1 LVQRTSEAL
10 SFDPYALTLTWFALT
25 LAYLGYTDQAR
36 SQMHQA
42 LSEARR
48 LRQAHTLAHVLL
60 FADWLDW
67 IIGVPMSR
75 SDEIIALTT
84 EHGFPHYLGW
94 GLAYRGWCLLESG
107 QPQESVAP
115 LTQALVDLRE
125 GGNSTSTP
133 MLLTWLA
140 QAHAALGQSA
150 EEQRYLVEAVRV
162 VEATEERVSEAEL
175 LHRVPGDLLKAR
187 GDRTSAER
195 SYHQAITIAKRQGA
209 KVLELR
215 VCDQPR
221 PLVARTRR
229 GPRGSSVA
237 DPPLQ
242 LVHGRVRRTRPAG
255 GQDTAGAV
263 EVTSERPF

>member
-1 LVQRTSEAL
+1 
-10 SFDPYALTLTWFALT
+10 
-25 LAYLGYTDQAR
+25 
-36 SQMHQA
+36 MNQA

-48 LRQAHTLAHVLL
+48 LRHAHTLAHVLL

-75 SDEIIALTT
+75 PDEIIALTT

-94 GLAYRGWCLLESG
+94 GLAYRGWYLLESG
-107 QPQESVAP
+107 QPLEAVAP
-115 LTQALVDLRE
+115 LTQALVNLRE

-150 EEQRYLVEAVRV
+150 EAQRYLVEAVRV
-162 VEATEERVSEAEL
+162 VESTEERVSEAEL
-175 LHRVPGDLLKAR
+175 LYRVPGDLLKAR

-195 SYHQAITIAKRQGA
+195 SYRQAITIAKRQSA

-215 VCDQPR
+215 AVISLARLWHEHGADREAQALLTPVYDWFTEGFDA
-221 PLVARTRR
+221 PILQEARTLLEQ
-229 GPRGSSVA
+229 
-237 DPPLQ
+237 LQ
-242 LVHGRVRRTRPAG
+242 C
-255 GQDTAGAV
+255 
-263 EVTSERPF
+263 